1 MPDAIVT
8 TTRRVPVL
16 EPPDPRR
23 DCRTE
28 ASPFDAADGSSA
40 ALVDALV
47 VAWTM
52 FRVYHDP
59 RQQDAFRRAVAT
71 LGSPPS
77 FPWTMEVH
85 GGGFRH
91 AGRPVPTRR
100 QATPALA
107 RAIFARGIAA
117 LGFSA
122 PPTPEDLLR
131 LFETLAFQEAPGTEP
146 QAPAAALQA
155 AGAAHLIIIEHRRL
169 TDIPEGLEEAEA
181 LVPPDGSEGAG
192 ARPGDPSRLYLDEYR
207 LLYERLQAGDFQ
219 GLQELVHGFTDSFF
233 ALPQEQQTRLFEQF
247 LTRQEEE
254 PFRLLLDQFSQDDLA
269 ALAHLLSPGT
279 HPLLMEYARI
289 AAEQEGRPEAA
300 EGVLPVDQFVSDR
313 ISALLRSGRPGCA
326 AKCGKRCGLRSRARK
341 PTRPPG
347 YGSPPRSSP

>member
-23 DCRTE
+23 DCRTD
-28 ASPFDAADGSSA
+28 ASPPDAADGSSA

-122 PPTPEDLLR
+122 PPPPT
-131 LFETLAFQEAPGTEP
+131 TCSGCS
-146 QAPAAALQA
+146 
-155 AGAAHLIIIEHRRL
+155 RRW
-169 TDIPEGLEEAEA
+169 
-181 LVPPDGSEGAG
+181 
-192 ARPGDPSRLYLDEYR
+192 PSRR
-207 LLYERLQAGDFQ
+207 PRGPNRRPRRRRCRRR
-219 GLQELVHGFTDSFF
+219 GL
-233 ALPQEQQTRLFEQF
+233 
-247 LTRQEEE
+247 
-254 PFRLLLDQFSQDDLA
+254 
-269 ALAHLLSPGT
+269 
-279 HPLLMEYARI
+279 
-289 AAEQEGRPEAA
+289 
-300 EGVLPVDQFVSDR
+300 
-313 ISALLRSGRPGCA
+313 
-326 AKCGKRCGLRSRARK
+326 
-341 PTRPPG
+341 PT
-347 YGSPPRSSP
+347 SSSSNTGA